1 MTIDQK
7 EQAILDLLAELPLFR
22 RVRIAIQIMKGV
34 EPEQVVVENQE
45 GNTEAFSIGS
55 VAAKTLKNRIQV
67 YESGTVSG
75 TDAFQS
81 LDKMRE
87 DLNSRS

>member
-7 EQAILDLLAELPLFR
+7 EQAILALLAELPLFR

-45 GNTEAFSIGS
+45 GNAEAFSIGN
-55 VAAKTLKNRIQV
+55 VAAKTLKNRIQG
-67 YESGTVSG
+67 YESGAVSG

-81 LDKMRE
+81 LAKMRE
-87 DLNSRS
+87 DLNSR